1 MFKIIRGDITKLEVD
16 AIVNSANHTPLDK
29 EPFGTDRAIHRAAGV
44 NNLLQARQEIGKI
57 EFGEV
62 GITKA
67 FDLEPKVK
75 YILHAVAPIWRGGT
89 AGEANVLQSCYKKS
103 LELALRMGFESIAFP
118 VMAAGINGVPVN
130 EALKIAIDGITDFLF
145 EHVDYKI
152 DVTLVIFDRE
162 MFELCERI
170 FPNIEKHLDEE
181 VIEALAMEEY
191 EGNLPD
197 IQDKQQLKKTPE
209 ILVRCFADEVYYLL
223 EESIKSGKFRREKD
237 FFSKANISD
246 RVRRDMKNKSKEYS
260 PHRNTAIRIA
270 LTLGLS
276 LNETQDLL
284 SKAKYSLA
292 DNNPRDLAIRDFIN
306 KKIFDVYKVDELL
319 HKKGLDS
326 IMEP

>member
-44 NNLLQARQEIGKI
+44 TQLLKARQEIGTI
-57 EFGEV
+57 EFGDV
-62 GITKA
+62 RVTKA
-67 FDLEPKVK
+67 FNLEPKVK
-75 YILHAVAPIWRGGT
+75 YIMHAVAPIWRGGT
-89 AGEANVLQSCYKKS
+89 AGEVNVLQSCYKKS
-103 LELALRMGFESIAFP
+103 LELALRMGFKSIAFP
-118 VMAAGINGVPVN
+118 VMAAGVNGVPIN

-145 EHVDYKI
+145 ENVDYKI

-162 MFELCERI
+162 MFELCEKI

-197 IQDKQQLKKTPE
+197 IQDEQQLIKTPE

-223 EESIKSGKFRREKD
+223 DESIKNGKFKRAKD
-237 FFSKANISD
+237 FFHKANVSD
-246 RVRRDMKNKSKEYS
+246 RVRRDMKNRSNEYS
-260 PHRNTAIRIA
+260 PHRNTAIRLA

-276 LNETQDLL
+276 LNETQDFL

-292 DNNPRDLAIRDFIN
+292 DNNPRDLTIRNCIN
-306 KKIFDVYKVDELL
+306 QKIFDVSKVDELL
-319 HKKGLDS
+319 HEKGLDS

>member
-44 NNLLQARQEIGKI
+44 TKLLKARQEIGTI
-57 EFGEV
+57 EFGDV
-62 GITKA
+62 RVTKA
-67 FDLEPKVK
+67 FNLEPKVK
-75 YILHAVAPIWRGGT
+75 YIMHTVAPIWRGGT
-89 AGEANVLQSCYKKS
+89 AGEVNVLQSCYKKS
-103 LELALRMGFESIAFP
+103 LELALRMGFKSIAFP
-118 VMAAGINGVPVN
+118 VMAAGINGVPIN

-145 EHVDYKI
+145 EHVNYKI

-162 MFELCERI
+162 MFELCEKI
-170 FPNIEKHLDEE
+170 FQNIETHLDEE

-197 IQDKQQLKKTPE
+197 IQDEQQLIKTPE

-223 EESIKSGKFRREKD
+223 DESIKNGKFKREKD
-237 FFSKANISD
+237 FFHKANVSD
-246 RVRRDMKNKSKEYS
+246 RVRRDMKNRSNEYS
-260 PHRNTAIRIA
+260 PHRNTAIRLA

-276 LNETQDLL
+276 LSETQDLL
-284 SKAKYSLA
+284 LKAKLSLA
-292 DNNPRDLAIRDFIN
+292 DNNPRDLTIRNCIN
-306 KKIFDVYKVDELL
+306 QKIFDIYKVDELL

>member
-44 NNLLQARQEIGKI
+44 TKLLKARQEIGTI
-57 EFGEV
+57 EFGDV
-62 GITKA
+62 RVTKA
-67 FDLEPKVK
+67 FNLEPKVK
-75 YILHAVAPIWRGGT
+75 YIMHTVAPIWRGGT
-89 AGEANVLQSCYKKS
+89 AGEVNVLQSCYKKS
-103 LELALRMGFESIAFP
+103 LELALRMGFKSIAFP
-118 VMAAGINGVPVN
+118 VMAAGINGVPIN

-162 MFELCERI
+162 MFELCEKI
-170 FPNIEKHLDEE
+170 FQNIETHLDEE

-197 IQDKQQLKKTPE
+197 IQDEQQLIKTPE

-223 EESIKSGKFRREKD
+223 DESIKNGKFKREKD
-237 FFSKANISD
+237 FFHKANVSD
-246 RVRRDMKNKSKEYS
+246 RVRRDMKNRSNEYS
-260 PHRNTAIRIA
+260 PHRNTAIRLA

-276 LNETQDLL
+276 LSETQDLL
-284 SKAKYSLA
+284 LKAKLSLA
-292 DNNPRDLAIRDFIN
+292 DNNPRDLTIRNCIN
-306 KKIFDVYKVDELL
+306 QKIFDIYKVDELL